1 LTHTA
6 GEALAAG
13 EYEVADTAETYE
25 TGRPARPSEA
35 WLISAGGRIYDTW
48 WQALGRPA
56 PVYGSHPAYPED
68 GKATGA
74 DTWRCAE
81 CHGWDY
87 RGAAGHSHEGTES
100 YTGIKGIEAWKGRD
114 ESDIIAL
121 LRAPLH
127 GYTEEMIGDD
137 GMERIA
143 AFVSR
148 GQVDMSRYFDLQ
160 TGRLLAGDPERGRMV
175 FQTICAACHGF
186 DERLLDF
193 GSGTEHAYIG
203 TEATA
208 NPTEVFHR
216 ILSGFPGREMI
227 NLRAFGPELAIDV
240 LSYEATL
247 PTE

>member
-1 LTHTA
+1 
-6 GEALAAG
+6 
-13 EYEVADTAETYE
+13 
-25 TGRPARPSEA
+25 
-35 WLISAGGRIYDTW
+35 
-48 WQALGRPA
+48 
-56 PVYGSHPAYPED
+56 
-68 GKATGA
+68 
-74 DTWRCAE
+74 
-81 CHGWDY
+81 
-87 RGAAGHSHEGTES
+87 
-100 YTGIKGIEAWKGRD
+100 
-114 ESDIIAL
+114 
-121 LRAPLH
+121 LH

-160 TGRLLAGDPERGRMV
+160 TGRLLAGDSERGRMV

-186 DERLLDF
+186 DGRLLDF
-193 GSGTEHAYIG
+193 GSGNEHAYIG

-227 NLRAFGPELAIDV
+227 NLRAFGPDLAIDV